1 MTLSSPKYQV
11 LSKSLNHVIISRSRS
26 VDNPDHL
33 YLISRTVNE
42 TFHPAPVNSTMK
54 LGDVSLSHGSD
65 MALSECDIWADH
77 QWFFSRYFGFLQ
89 CTMCLPVY
97 VCVFMKMHLI
107 PALEKVF
114 VGLYI
119 CKALS
124 VQLCNV

>member
-77 QWFFSRYFGFLQ
+77 QWFFSRYFGFLH
-89 CTMCLPVY
+89 PVY
-97 VCVFMKMHLI
+97 NVF
-107 PALEKVF
+107 A
-114 VGLYI
+114 
-119 CKALS
+119 C
-124 VQLCNV
+124 LCMCFYEDAFDTCPRKSFCGPVYM